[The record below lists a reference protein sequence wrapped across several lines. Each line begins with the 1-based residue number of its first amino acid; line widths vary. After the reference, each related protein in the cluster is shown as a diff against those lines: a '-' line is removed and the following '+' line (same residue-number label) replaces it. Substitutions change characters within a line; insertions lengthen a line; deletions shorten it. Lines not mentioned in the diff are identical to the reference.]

1 MTLAA
6 EGLAC
11 VRGERPV
18 FAGLSF
24 SLAPGAALV
33 LRGPNGAGK
42 TSLLRIIATFLKP
55 VAGRVTWDGSN
66 LWDDVENH
74 RRRLGFVG
82 HLDAV
87 KPLLTVAENIRF
99 WSRLFGGS
107 PEVGPALDAF
117 DIAHLADLPAHL
129 LSAGQRKRT
138 ALARLSAVA
147 TDLWLLDEPG
157 VSLDEDGLT
166 RLAAAISRQRAA
178 GGMVIAATH
187 HDLAIPDA
195 QVLRV
200 GRAGG

>member
-1 MTLAA
+1 
-6 EGLAC
+6 
-11 VRGERPV
+11 
-18 FAGLSF
+18 
-24 SLAPGAALV
+24 
-33 LRGPNGAGK
+33 
-42 TSLLRIIATFLKP
+42 
-55 VAGRVTWDGSN
+55 
-66 LWDDVENH
+66 
-74 RRRLGFVG
+74 
-82 HLDAV
+82 
-87 KPLLTVAENIRF
+87 
-99 WSRLFGGS
+99 
-107 PEVGPALDAF
+107 LDAF